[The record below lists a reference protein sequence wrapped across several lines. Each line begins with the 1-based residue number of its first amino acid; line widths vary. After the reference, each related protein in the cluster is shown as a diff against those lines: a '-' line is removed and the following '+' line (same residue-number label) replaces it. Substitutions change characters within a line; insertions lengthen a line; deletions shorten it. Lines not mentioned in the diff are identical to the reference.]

1 MMLAGRVRVN
11 GEVVR
16 ELGVRVVEGRD
27 AVEVDGEL
35 VTRSEVR
42 WIAFHKPPGVL
53 TTRSDPHG
61 GRTVYD
67 LLPPEL
73 GELRYVGRLDR
84 PTEGLLLLTNDGD
97 VANGLQHPSRGVE
110 REYLVV
116 ANGEVGRA
124 SLAALTRGVDLE
136 DGPARAASA
145 RIVERGEHHTTLRLV
160 LTEGR
165 KREVRR
171 MMLEVGHGVSRLV
184 RLRFGTVELGDLDAG
199 AWRELEH
206 DERKSLV
213 ALSTKR

>member
-1 MMLAGRVRVN
+1 MLAGRVSVN

-27 AVEVDGEL
+27 TVEVDGEL
-35 VTRSEVR
+35 VTSTVVR

-67 LLPPEL
+67 LLPPEM
-73 GELRYVGRLDR
+73 GALRYVGRLDR
-84 PTEGLLLLTNDGD
+84 PTEGLLLFTNDGD
-97 VANGLQHPSRGVE
+97 VANGIQHPSRGVE

-116 ANGEVGRA
+116 ANGEVSRT
-124 SLAALTRGVDLE
+124 SLTALTEGVDLE
-136 DGPARAASA
+136 DGPAKAASA
-145 RIVERGEHHTTLRLV
+145 RIVERGAHHTTLRLV

-184 RLRFGTVELGDLDAG
+184 RLRFGTISLGDLAAG
-199 AWRELEH
+199 AWRELGH
-206 DERKSLV
+206 DEVRSLV
-213 ALSTKR
+213 ALSIKG

>member
-1 MMLAGRVRVN
+1 MLAGRVRVN

-27 AVEVDGEL
+27 TVELDGEL
-35 VTRSEVR
+35 VTTAEVR
-42 WIAFHKPPGVL
+42 WVALHKPPGVL

-61 GRTVYD
+61 GKTVYD

-73 GELRYVGRLDR
+73 SALRYVGRLDR
-84 PTEGLLLLTNDGD
+84 PTEGLLLLCNDGD
-97 VANGLQHPSRGVE
+97 VANGLQHPSREVE
-110 REYLVV
+110 REYFVV
-116 ANGEVGRA
+116 ANGDVSQE

-136 DGPARAASA
+136 DGPARAKSA
-145 RIVERGEHHTTLRLV
+145 RIVERDELYTTLLLV

-171 MMLEVGHGVSRLV
+171 MMLAIGHGVQRLV
-184 RLRFGTVELGDLDAG
+184 RLRFGTVKLGDLEVG
-199 AWRELEH
+199 TWRELAD

-213 ALSTKR
+213 ALSAKR